1 MPTNQNNINIG
12 YIKKLPAY
20 YEVGSQVFATAN
32 PNASITFDLN
42 QGLEDFAS
50 ATRSF
55 GQRLKIHHFAFDFE
69 FSYQTVPNAPPDTNI
84 LFNNILCL
92 LQLKTSVPLI
102 PDYLYQEATT
112 MDIVHLEQPI
122 VNPSCSDLLT
132 ELTDGTS
139 PLPAIYGSHNFTT
152 NDIDDYGFSV
162 LLNGKPFGST
172 QDTYN
177 CASKV
182 FALANQGVA
191 GQEINIRY
199 QVAMPC
205 CNFSNNSKMDT
216 TLADT
221 MPAEIFTSPSGK
233 ALFTINYVDGSK
245 TLNNTLGITNGA
257 GAQEFVKN
265 LVLTIKLYA
274 YCLFEEDTDPYCH
287 GVTWKSTAMAMK
299 NTGDTVKPDYYRLGY
314 VGLPPANTYSDGV
327 CTFLQSRPFDFSA
340 LPVSPF
346 STNARVNWNLDGK
359 NLWPSTDRNYARALF
374 QDWNAGNRVGSHPR
388 LYADMERQ
396 INVFCSPASTLGAPN
411 IPRLPGFVTTRGI
424 LSFCPIIPLFY
435 SIPGRNA
442 FAPGF
447 IQMPGT
453 DCSPQVTLQKW
464 TLSNDM
470 VQAFRSI
477 LLSGSE
483 NALKQRETIRRYC
496 IYGSSA
502 RSGVSSGQWT
512 PTLDS
517 FVSRRS
523 SLYSLLVPEFCASA
537 R

>member
-1 MPTNQNNINIG
+1 MPTNQNNINVG
-12 YIKKLPAY
+12 YIKKLPGY
-20 YEVGSQVFATAN
+20 YEVGSQTFVSSN

-69 FSYQTVPNAPPDTNI
+69 FDYENVVAGDTVNI
-84 LFNNILCL
+84 LLNNILAL

-122 VNPSCSDLLT
+122 VNPTCSDLLC

-139 PLPAIYGSHNFTT
+139 PLAPIYSSHNFTAA
-152 NDIDDYGFSV
+152 NIQSYGLSQ
-162 LLNGKPFGST
+162 LLTGKPFGSP

-177 CASKV
+177 CASKL
-182 FALANQGVA
+182 FNLSTTAAQPD
-191 GQEINIRY
+191 NISVRY
-199 QVAMPC
+199 QVAVPC
-205 CNFSNNSKMDT
+205 CNYSNNARMDT

-233 ALFTINYVDGSK
+233 ALFTISYADNTKILDTILGVDVGGVF
-245 TLNNTLGITNGA
+245 TLIKDLA
-257 GAQEFVKN
+257 V
-265 LVLTIKLYA
+265 TIKLYA

-314 VGLPPANTYSDGV
+314 VGLPPADTYADGIALK
-327 CTFLQSRPFDFSA
+327 LQSRPFDFSA

-346 STNARVNWNLDGK
+346 NTNARVNWNLDGK
-359 NLWPSTDRNYARALF
+359 NLWPSTDRNYARSLF
-374 QDWNAGNRVGSHPR
+374 QDWNAGNKVGSHPR
-388 LYADMERQ
+388 LYADMERG
-396 INVFCSPASTLGAPN
+396 INVFVGPTSALSTPT
-411 IPRLPGFVTTRGI
+411 IPQLPGFYNTHGI
-424 LSFCPIIPLFY
+424 LSFCPILPLFY

-477 LLSGSE
+477 LLAGSE